1 MTAIEQTQEKLTE
14 MKLEDAEKS
23 AATAQPVTTMPFVG
37 GAMDDDDSSDDEPA
51 VDIDEFD
58 EPEDPVSCPYNL
70 NNIIN
75 TFLIWYAWA
84 DHALICSGHYEE
96 ASNGQAGYRGG
107 RDRSTQHE
115 NV

>member
-14 MKLEDAEKS
+14 MKLEEAEKKS
-23 AATAQPVTTMPFVG
+23 AATAQPITTMPLVG

-70 NNIIN
+70 IIIIS
-75 TFLIWYAWA
+75 TFLICYAWA
-84 DHALICSGHYEE
+84 DHAPFLSGHYEE
-96 ASNGQAGYRGG
+96 AGSSQAGSWGG
-107 RDRSTQHE
+107 
-115 NV
+115 